1 MPVYLQGLLL
11 GFAII
16 LPIGPQ
22 NAFVMMQ
29 GIRRQYYLM
38 SAAVCAVSDI
48 VLLAVGI
55 FAGSFLLSQSSL
67 LLNII
72 TWAGVA
78 FLLWYGS
85 LAFKTAWQNR
95 NDSVDVSLWQH
106 NSRLKI
112 ILMLLA
118 VTWLNPHVYLDTVV
132 IFGSVGSQ
140 FIGTEQYL
148 FAAGAMTA
156 SVVWFF
162 SLSLLAASFAQFLQ
176 KPVTQMVIYA
186 FIGIVMWAIAFQL
199 ALGQLK

>member
-29 GIRRQYYLM
+29 GIRRQYYLIT
-38 SAAVCAVSDI
+38 SAVCAISDI
-48 VLLAVGI
+48 VLLAIGI
-55 FAGSFLLSQSSL
+55 FAGSFLLSLSAAL
-67 LLNII
+67 LAII

-78 FLLWYGS
+78 FLLWYGG

-95 NDSVDVSLWQH
+95 CDSVDISLWQH
-106 NSRLKI
+106 NRRLKI
-112 ILMLLA
+112 VLMLLA

-140 FIGTEQYL
+140 FIGTDQYL

-176 KPVTQMVIYA
+176 KPATQMVIYT
-186 FIGIVMWAIAFQL
+186 FIGIVMWIIAFQL
-199 ALGQLK
+199 ALGQIE

>member
-1 MPVYLQGLLL
+1 MSVYLQGLLL

-29 GIRRQYYLM
+29 GIRRQYHLM
-38 SAAVCAVSDI
+38 SATVCAISDI

-55 FAGSFLLSQSSL
+55 FAGSFLLNQSPL
-67 LLNII
+67 LLTTI

-112 ILMLLA
+112 VLMLLA

-140 FIGTEQYL
+140 FAGTAQYL

-162 SLSLLAASFAQFLQ
+162 SLSLLAAKCSQFLQ
-176 KPVTQMVIYA
+176 KPITQMVIYA

-199 ALGQLK
+199 AFGQLK

>member
-38 SAAVCAVSDI
+38 TSAVCAISDI
-48 VLLAVGI
+48 VLLTIGI
-55 FAGSFLLSQSSL
+55 FAGSFLLSLSAAL
-67 LLNII
+67 LAII

-78 FLLWYGS
+78 FLLWYGG

-95 NDSVDVSLWQH
+95 CDSVDISLWQH

-112 ILMLLA
+112 VLMLLA

-140 FIGTEQYL
+140 FMGTDQYL

-176 KPVTQMVIYA
+176 KPATQIVIYT
-186 FIGIVMWAIAFQL
+186 FIGIVMWIIAFQL
-199 ALGQLK
+199 ALGQIE